1 MVQAKE
7 RLGKRANRLDAI
19 DKVTGRARY
28 ASDLTLPGML
38 HGVIVRSDRPHARI
52 LSINTRAALELPG
65 VEVVVTAADAPGKFG
80 TTTAQSTEE
89 IEAAEAEAPGKFGEA
104 IKDQPVFAH
113 DRVRYIG
120 EPIAA
125 IAAQSEDIART
136 AAQLVEIAYE
146 DLEPLFDPEDALAEG
161 APLIHEGYEEYAAPE
176 GLIRHGNACS
186 LVTIDKGDV
195 EEAFRAAAQIFED
208 TYTAHSVH
216 QTPMETRAAVADVD
230 ARGAVTVYASTQ
242 HPFGVRAQIA
252 EALSLPLTDIR
263 IVTPPVGGAFG
274 SKLEANVEMY
284 AAILARKARRPVKIA
299 NTREED
305 LSTGNPRHPMKVSF
319 KSAVDAEG
327 NLTARQVR
335 IVMDAGA
342 YGIGSPVLTG
352 VAANLA
358 PGPYRIPNVHV
369 EVVAAYTNKVA
380 FGAYRGPTGPQ
391 TVFAVES
398 HTDAI
403 ARRLGVDPRDFRL
416 KHAVREGDVA
426 HNGQTLDAVSLSEVV
441 EAAANAIGWGEK
453 SSPGPDGE
461 LIGKGLACGWWTT
474 TAGAAACSVKMNEDG
489 TVVLQTGGA
498 EIGTGAVMAGVA
510 QIVAAEMGV
519 DLEKV
524 KVVWGDTEAT
534 PYDAGAQ
541 GSRTVFNMGR
551 AAHDASVEVRK
562 QLLQK
567 AAEQLEA
574 NVQDLEV
581 EDGRVVVRGVP
592 DRSIS
597 YAELMAGAM
606 WVTGAVAASAS
617 FLGEPT
623 PYDTEHV
630 RGSLY
635 PTFNSPSF
643 HCHAAEVA
651 VDPETGLVRVRNMAV
666 AQDVGFAVNPTYIEG
681 QLQGGAAQ
689 AAGYAISEEL
699 HFDDGRIV
707 NPNLA
712 LYKLPTA
719 ADAPRI
725 TPVIVERPSTR
736 GLYGMKGVGEPPV
749 IFGAAAIA
757 NAVFDAIGVQIH
769 ATPLT
774 PERVYRALTNVNE

>member
-1 MVQAKE
+1 MEQTKE

-28 ASDLTLPGML
+28 ASDITLPNML

-52 LSINTRAALELPG
+52 VRIDAGAARDVPG
-65 VEVVVTAADAPGKFG
+65 VAVVVTAADAPGKFG
-80 TTTAQSTEE
+80 TTEAGG
-89 IEAAEAEAPGKFGEA
+89 AAEAEAPGKFGEA

-120 EPIAA
+120 EPVAA
-125 IAAQSEDIART
+125 IAADSAEIARS
-136 AAQLVEIAYE
+136 AAELIEIEYE
-146 DLEPLFDPEDALAEG
+146 DLEPIFDPEDALKEG
-161 APLIHEGYEEYAAPE
+161 APLIHEAFDEYAAPE
-176 GLIRHGNACS
+176 GLIRKGNACGM
-186 LVTIDKGDV
+186 VTIDRGDV
-195 EEAFRAAAQIFED
+195 EEAFRTAEHIFED
-208 TYTAHSVH
+208 VYAAHSVH

-230 ARGAVTVYASTQ
+230 AQGAVTVYASTQ

-252 EALSLPLTDIR
+252 EALSVPLTDIR
-263 IVTPPVGGAFG
+263 VVTPPVGGAFG

-284 AAILARKARRPVKIA
+284 AVILARKARRPVKIM

-305 LSTGNPRHPMKVSF
+305 LSTGNPRHPMTF
-319 KSAVDAEG
+319 YLKSAVDADG
-327 NLTARQVR
+327 NLTGRRVR

-358 PGPYRIPNVHV
+358 PGPYRIPNVHID
-369 EVVAAYTNKVA
+369 VVAAYTNKVA

-403 ARRLGVDPRDFRL
+403 ARRLGVDPLEFRL
-416 KHAVREGDVA
+416 KHAFREGDVA
-426 HNGQTLDAVSLSEVV
+426 HNGQRLDAVSLPEVL
-441 EAAANAIGWGEK
+441 EKAAAAIGWGER
-453 SSPGPDGE
+453 PGPGPQGE
-461 LIGKGLACGWWTT
+461 LVGKGLACGWWTT

-489 TVVLQTGGA
+489 TVVVQTGA
-498 EIGTGAVMAGVA
+498 SEIGTGAVMAGIA
-510 QIVAAEMGV
+510 QIVAAEMAI

-551 AAHDASVEVRK
+551 AARDAAVDVRD

-567 AAEQLEA
+567 AAERLEA
-574 NVQDLEV
+574 DVHDLEIR
-581 EDGRVVVRGVP
+581 DGQVLVRGVP
-592 DRSIS
+592 DSAIS
-597 YAELMAGAM
+597 YADLMAGAM
-606 WVTGAVAASAS
+606 WATGAVAATAS
-617 FLGEPT
+617 FLAEPP
-623 PYDTEHV
+623 PYDSVHV

-651 VDPETGLVRVRNMAV
+651 VDPQTGLVRVRTMVV
-666 AQDVGFAVNPTYIEG
+666 AQDVGFAVNPTYLEG
-681 QLQGGAAQ
+681 QMQGGAAQ
-689 AAGYAISEEL
+689 AAGFAISEEL

-719 ADAPRI
+719 ADAPSI
-725 TPVIVERPSTR
+725 KPVIVECPSTA
-736 GLYGMKGVGEPPV
+736 GLYGMKGAGEPPV
-749 IFGAAAIA
+749 IFGGAAIA

-769 ATPLT
+769 ETPLT
-774 PERVYRALTNVNE
+774 PERVYRTMKGAGG